1 VHIAVTDVLTCPR
14 CGPAFGLILL
24 AHRVESRRVLEGVL
38 GCANCREKY
47 PVEAGLGR
55 LREPFEDG
63 TAGDVAAPVEDGGEE
78 AVRIAALSG
87 VGDGPALV
95 LVAGPAARFAPAV
108 AALLEGV
115 EVVAAGGRLEEWT
128 EQPGVSRL
136 EVGNRLP
143 IHDGRVRAAF
153 LSGPAADALLEE
165 GVRAAGPLGRV
176 VLEPPPADA
185 EERLARNGFRPLAR
199 DDRTLVAGRG

>member
-1 VHIAVTDVLTCPR
+1 MHIAVTDVLTCPR

-24 AHRVESRRVLEGVL
+24 AHRVENRRVLDGVL

-55 LREPFEDG
+55 LREPFDDV
-63 TAGDVAAPVEDGGEE
+63 TIGDITVAIEDGGEE
-78 AVRIAALSG
+78 ALRIAALSG
-87 VGDGPALV
+87 VEEGPALV

-115 EVVAAGGRLEEWT
+115 EVVAAGGRLDAWT

-136 EVGNRLP
+136 EVGRSLP

-165 GVRAAGPLGRV
+165 GVRAVGPLGRV

-185 EERLARNGFRPLAR
+185 EERLAQNGFRPLAR
-199 DDRTLVAGRG
+199 DDRTLVAGRA